1 MGRVV
6 HVVDDDTAVRR
17 SLAMLLRSAGQQVE
31 TYGSAEALL
40 EAAEAGDGLAGGCI
54 ILDVRMPGM
63 DGLSLMAVLSRR
75 DVRLPVVV
83 VTGHGDIP
91 LAVRA
96 MRAGAL
102 DFVEK
107 PYAEERIL
115 EAVATALASSR
126 QADRQRL
133 LSVQAQAKVSALSP
147 RESEVLAA
155 LVEGKANKV
164 IGFELGISPRTVE
177 VHRANLMEK
186 LGVRSLP
193 EAVRIGLAGG
203 IGRQGDAPDSGG

>member
-1 MGRVV
+1 V

-17 SLAMLLRSAGQQVE
+17 SLAMLLRSAGHQVE

-40 EAAEAGDGLAGGCI
+40 QAAEAAGLAQGCI
-54 ILDVRMPGM
+54 VLDVRMPGM
-63 DGLSLMAVLSRR
+63 DGLSLMEVLSRR
-75 DVRLPVVV
+75 GIRLPVVV

-115 EAVATALASSR
+115 DAVGGALSSSR
-126 QADRQRL
+126 EADRQRVL
-133 LSVQAQAKVSALSP
+133 AVQAQAKVGALSP
-147 RESEVLAA
+147 REREVLAA

-203 IGRQGDAPDSGG
+203 IGGPG

>member
-1 MGRVV
+1 MDQMV

-17 SLAMLLRSAGQQVE
+17 SLAMLLRSAGHQVA
-31 TYGSAEALL
+31 TYASAEALL
-40 EAAEAGDGLAGGCI
+40 EEGETAEGLAAGCI

-63 DGLSLMAVLSRR
+63 DGLSLMDLLSRR
-75 DVRLPVVV
+75 AIHLPVVV

-96 MRAGAL
+96 MRAGAQ

-115 EAVATALASSR
+115 EAVGTALASSR

-133 LSVQAQAKVSALSP
+133 LTVQAQAKVSALSP
-147 RESEVLAA
+147 REREVLAA

-164 IGFELGISPRTVE
+164 IGYDLGISPRTVE

-203 IGRQGDAPDSGG
+203 VGRMG

>member
-1 MGRVV
+1 MDRVV

-17 SLAMLLRSAGQQVE
+17 SLAMLLRSTRHQVE

-40 EAAEAGDGLAGGCI
+40 QAAEATGLAQGCI
-54 ILDVRMPGM
+54 VLDVRMPGM
-63 DGLSLMAVLSRR
+63 DGLSLMEVLSRR
-75 DVRLPVVV
+75 GIRLPVVV

-115 EAVATALASSR
+115 EAVGGALSSSR
-126 QADRQRL
+126 EANRQRVL
-133 LSVQAQAKVSALSP
+133 AVQAQAKVGALSP
-147 RESEVLAA
+147 REREVLAA

-203 IGRQGDAPDSGG
+203 IGGPG

>member
-1 MGRVV
+1 MDSTV
-6 HVVDDDTAVRR
+6 HVVDDDNAVRR
-17 SLAMLLRSAGQQVE
+17 SLAMLLRSSGHVVE
-31 TYGSAEALL
+31 TYPNAAMLL
-40 EAAEAGDGLAGGCI
+40 QAAEKPAGLTPGCI
-54 ILDVRMPGM
+54 VLDVRMPGM
-63 DGLSLMAVLSRR
+63 DGLSLMETLSRR
-75 DVRLPVVV
+75 NVQLPVVI

-96 MRAGAL
+96 MRAGAS

-107 PYAEERIL
+107 PYAEDRIL
-115 EAVATALASSR
+115 EAVSAALQSSR
-126 QADRQRL
+126 DADRQRL
-133 LSVQAQAKVSALSP
+133 QSVQAQAKVQALSP
-147 RESEVLAA
+147 REREVLGA

-193 EAVRIGLAGG
+193 EAVRIGIAAGFA
-203 IGRQGDAPDSGG
+203 RH

>member
-1 MGRVV
+1 VTDRVV

-17 SLAMLLRSAGQQVE
+17 SLAMLLRSAGHQVE

-40 EAAEAGDGLAGGCI
+40 QAAEAAGLAQGCI
-54 ILDVRMPGM
+54 VLDVRMPGM
-63 DGLSLMAVLSRR
+63 DGLSLMEVLSRR
-75 DVRLPVVV
+75 GIRLPVVV

-115 EAVATALASSR
+115 DAVGGALSSSR
-126 QADRQRL
+126 EADRQRVL
-133 LSVQAQAKVSALSP
+133 AVQAQAKVGALSP
-147 RESEVLAA
+147 REREVLAA

-203 IGRQGDAPDSGG
+203 IGGPG

>member
-1 MGRVV
+1 MNRVV

-17 SLAMLLRSAGQQVE
+17 SLAMLLRSTGHQVE

-40 EAAEAGDGLAGGCI
+40 QTAEAPGGLAQGCI
-54 ILDVRMPGM
+54 VLDVRMPGM
-63 DGLSLMAVLSRR
+63 DGLLLMEVLSRR
-75 DVRLPVVV
+75 GIRLPVVV

-115 EAVATALASSR
+115 EAVGSALASSR
-126 QADRQRL
+126 QVDRQRL
-133 LSVQAQAKVSALSP
+133 LAAQAQAKVGALSP
-147 RESEVLAA
+147 REREVLAA
-155 LVEGKANKV
+155 LMEGKANKV

-193 EAVRIGLAGG
+193 EAVRIGLEGG
-203 IGRQGDAPDSGG
+203 IGGAG

>member
-1 MGRVV
+1 MDRVV

-17 SLAMLLRSAGQQVE
+17 SLAMLLRSAGHQVE

-40 EAAEAGDGLAGGCI
+40 EAAETARLAHGCI
-54 ILDVRMPGM
+54 VLDVRMPGM
-63 DGLSLMAVLSRR
+63 DGLSLMEVLSRR
-75 DVRLPVVV
+75 DIHLPVVV

-115 EAVATALASSR
+115 EAVGSALVSSR
-126 QADRQRL
+126 QVDRQRL
-133 LSVQAQAKVSALSP
+133 LALQAQAKVGALSP
-147 RESEVLAA
+147 REREVLAA

-203 IGRQGDAPDSGG
+203 VSGPG

>member
-1 MGRVV
+1 MERVV

-17 SLAMLLRSAGQQVE
+17 SLAMLLRSAGHQVE
-31 TYGSAEALL
+31 TYASAEMLL
-40 EAAEAGDGLAGGCI
+40 QATETTGLAQGCI
-54 ILDVRMPGM
+54 VLDVRMSGM
-63 DGLSLMAVLSRR
+63 DGLSLMEVLTRR
-75 DVRLPVVV
+75 GIRLPVVV

-96 MRAGAL
+96 MRTGAL

-115 EAVATALASSR
+115 EAVGGALSASR
-126 QADRQRL
+126 EADRQRVL
-133 LSVQAQAKVSALSP
+133 AMQAQAKVGALSP
-147 RESEVLAA
+147 REREVLAA

-164 IGFELGISPRTVE
+164 IGFQLGISPRTVE

-203 IGRQGDAPDSGG
+203 IGGLE

>member
-17 SLAMLLRSAGQQVE
+17 SLAMLLRSTGHRVE
-31 TYGSAEALL
+31 TYASAEALL
-40 EAAEAGDGLAGGCI
+40 EGAGAEQGLESGCI
-54 ILDVRMPGM
+54 VLDVRMPGM
-63 DGLSLMAVLSRR
+63 DGLSLMEVLSQR
-75 DVRLPVVV
+75 DVSLPVVV

-115 EAVATALASSR
+115 EAVDSALSSSR
-126 QADRQRL
+126 EAGRQRSL
-133 LSVQAQAKVSALSP
+133 AAQAQAKVATLSP
-147 RESEVLAA
+147 REREVLAA

-203 IGRQGDAPDSGG
+203 VGDPG

>member
-1 MGRVV
+1 MNRVV

-17 SLAMLLRSAGQQVE
+17 SLAMLLRSAGHQVE

-40 EAAEAGDGLAGGCI
+40 QASEVAALAQGCI
-54 ILDVRMPGM
+54 VLDVRMPGM
-63 DGLSLMAVLSRR
+63 DGLSLMDVLSRR
-75 DVRLPVVV
+75 GIRLPVVV

-115 EAVATALASSR
+115 EAIGGALISSR
-126 QADRQRL
+126 EADRDRL
-133 LSVQAQAKVSALSP
+133 LAVQAQAKVGALSP
-147 RESEVLAA
+147 REREVLAA

-203 IGRQGDAPDSGG
+203 VGRPG